1 MKSSIKQ
8 PENLYNQDFQEWIQ
22 KTIEHLQKSEFE
34 KLDREHLIEEL
45 EDLGRSEKR
54 SLESNLMILLAHLL
68 KLKVQKN
75 APEMMQQSW
84 LNSVDEHRKRIQKS
98 LRETPS
104 LKASLS
110 SAIDSAYLDAYQLAI
125 KEGKRAKFGVN
136 IPQEIDYPLICPF
149 SVTEI
154 LDEDF
159 YGL

>member
-8 PENLYNQDFQEWIQ
+8 PENLYDQDFQQWIQ

-34 KLDREHLIEEL
+34 QLDREHLIEEL

-68 KLKVQKN
+68 KLKIQKN

-84 LNSVDEHRKRIQKS
+84 LDSVDEHRKRVQKS

-104 LKASLS
+104 LKAFLP
-110 SAIDSAYLDAYQLAI
+110 SAIESAYPDAYQLAI
-125 KEGKRAKFGVN
+125 KEGKRAKFGVS
-136 IPQEIDYPLICPF
+136 IPEKKNYPLTCPF

>member
-1 MKSSIKQ
+1 MTSLIKQ
-8 PENLYNQDFQEWIQ
+8 KENLYDQDFQEWIQ

-34 KLDREHLIEEL
+34 QLDREHLIEEL
-45 EDLGRSEKR
+45 QDLGRSEKR

-75 APEMMQQSW
+75 VPEMMQQSW
-84 LNSVDEHRKRIQKS
+84 LDSVDEHRKRIQKS
-98 LRETPS
+98 VRETPS
-104 LKASLS
+104 LKAFLP
-110 SAIDSAYLDAYQLAI
+110 SAIESAYPDAYQLAI
-125 KEGKRAKFGVN
+125 KEGKRAKFGVS
-136 IPQEIDYPLICPF
+136 IPKEIDYPLTCPF

>member
-8 PENLYNQDFQEWIQ
+8 PENLYDQDFQEWIQ

-34 KLDREHLIEEL
+34 QLDREHLIEEL

-84 LNSVDEHRKRIQKS
+84 LDSVDEHRKRIQKS

-110 SAIDSAYLDAYQLAI
+110 SAIECAYPDAYQLAI

-136 IPQEIDYPLICPF
+136 IPEKNDYPLTCPF

>member
-1 MKSSIKQ
+1 MTPLIQQK
-8 PENLYNQDFQEWIQ
+8 ENLYDQDFQEWIQ
-22 KTIEHLQKSEFE
+22 KTIEHLHKSEFE
-34 KLDREHLIEEL
+34 QLDREHLIEEL
-45 EDLGRSEKR
+45 QDFGRSEKR
-54 SLESNLMILLAHLL
+54 SLESNLIILLAHLL

-84 LNSVDEHRKRIQKS
+84 LDSVDEHRKRVQKS

-104 LKASLS
+104 LQAFLP
-110 SAIDSAYLDAYQLAI
+110 SAIESAYPDAYQLAI
-125 KEGKRAKFGVN
+125 KEGKRAKFGVS
-136 IPQEIDYPLICPF
+136 IPQEIDYPLTCPF